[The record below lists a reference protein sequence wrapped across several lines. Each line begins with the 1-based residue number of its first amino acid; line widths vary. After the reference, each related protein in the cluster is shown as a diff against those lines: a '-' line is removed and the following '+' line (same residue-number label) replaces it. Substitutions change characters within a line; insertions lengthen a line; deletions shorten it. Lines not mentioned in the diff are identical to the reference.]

1 MDRINLRGRLKKPPV
16 IAGLVVLLAATGTF
30 VALSVAS
37 SGATPALLPAIPPK
51 NVTFPNVT
59 SPPPRC
65 PAGQLYKPAGPL
77 CIDGVNIKAA
87 PAGWPNQKL
96 NAWYLPQEEVAFA
109 RTQPPREP
117 YVPPNTPGLLKEANG
132 TYAVVVTFGP
142 KVAKIVPDSLQN
154 VPGAFTPPF
163 YEENQWSGW
172 SGHTLINVVAGSD
185 AATDL
190 AGVQL
195 SVSTETQAVSP
206 TSGVIVPAPHN
217 NTEVLVSPNVKGSLK
232 VVSFTGDIL
241 TLQLVGTTTTYHF
254 DAATYSFVS

>member
-142 KVAKIVPDSLQN
+142 KVSKIFPDSLQN
-154 VPGAFTPPF
+154 VPDGFTPSF
-163 YEENQWSGW
+163 AENNQWQGW
-172 SGHTLINVVAGSD
+172 VGNTLVLITAGSD
-185 AATDL
+185 FKTDL

-195 SVSTETQAVSP
+195 QVDAETQVVSP

-217 NTEVLVSPNVKGSLK
+217 DTEVLVSPSVKGGLK
-232 VVSFTGDIL
+232 VISFAGDIL

-254 DAATYSFVS
+254 NAATYSFVS

>member
-37 SGATPALLPAIPPK
+37 SGATPAILPAIPPK
-51 NVTFPNVT
+51 NVTFPAVT
-59 SPPPRC
+59 SPPPHC

-96 NAWYLPQEEVAFA
+96 NAWYLPQEEVALA
-109 RTQPPREP
+109 RTGPLREP

-142 KVAKIVPDSLQN
+142 KVAKIFPDSLQN
-154 VPGAFTPPF
+154 VPDGFTPSF
-163 YEENQWSGW
+163 AENNQWQGW
-172 SGHTLINVVAGSD
+172 VGNTLVLITAGSD
-185 AATDL
+185 LKTGL

-195 SVSTETQAVSP
+195 QVNTETQVVSP

-217 NTEVLVSPNVKGSLK
+217 NTEVLVSPSVKGGLK

-241 TLQLVGTTTTYHF
+241 TLQLIGTTTTYHF